1 MQGPAESKP
10 SNQKVFFYLKA
21 EFSTISKD
29 IYKYIYVYIYKY
41 IYVFRHGEKTYWG
54 STNYQ
59 FRVEHSA
66 NEFLQR
72 FNSNLYAMHG

>member
-10 SNQKVFFYLKA
+10 SNQKVFFFFYLKA
-21 EFSTISKD
+21 EFSTDSKD
-29 IYKYIYVYIYKY
+29 IYKYIYV
-41 IYVFRHGEKTYWG
+41 FRHSGKTYWG
-54 STNYQ
+54 STNYL
-59 FRVEHSA
+59 FKVEDSA

>member
-21 EFSTISKD
+21 EFSTVSKD
-29 IYKYIYVYIYKY
+29 IYKY
-41 IYVFRHGEKTYWG
+41 IYVFRHGGKTYWG

-59 FRVEHSA
+59 FKVEHSA

-72 FNSNLYAMHG
+72 FNSNLYAMHV

>member
-1 MQGPAESKP
+1 MHGPAESKP
-10 SNQKVFFYLKA
+10 SNQKVVFFFYLKA

-29 IYKYIYVYIYKY
+29 IYKYIYV
-41 IYVFRHGEKTYWG
+41 FRHSGKTDLG

-59 FRVEHSA
+59 FKVEHSA

-72 FNSNLYAMHG
+72 FNSNLYAIHGKRNLS